1 MTKLEFPMPDR
12 LEQTL
17 TIEDF
22 AYELPESLIA
32 QEPTEIRHQSRLL
45 KLDRQDHTVSHHS
58 FKDIVE
64 FLKPGDVLVVND
76 TKVIPARFYVSRKS
90 GGISQI
96 LLIKP
101 EAVRPGLWQA
111 MAERI
116 KRLQPG
122 EILTTCGTEK
132 KYQVEVVDIICG
144 ADGQKRLIIDL
155 GSHQNTFDLL
165 KEIGFAPL
173 PPYIRR
179 DNPAP
184 LTDESD
190 PGSSAKEANTSSD
203 GKKRG
208 NDLERYQTVFA
219 ANPGAVA
226 APTAGLHFS
235 TEVLQALQ
243 AKGVEICK
251 VTLHVGP
258 GTFKP
263 ITESIEGHH
272 IESENFWI
280 SDETAGMIN
289 RAKATSRRV
298 IAVGTTTCRALESS
312 VQDGLVQAVSNRTTT
327 LYIRPGF
334 KFQVVDGLI
343 TNFHL
348 SKSSLLVLVAAFA
361 GREAIMNAYRIAI
374 ENQYRFYSYGDAMFI
389 I

>member
-1 MTKLEFPMPDR
+1 MPKR
-12 LEQTL
+12 TEEAL

-32 QEPTEIRHQSRLL
+32 QEPAEIRHQSRLL
-45 KLDRQDHTVSHHS
+45 KLNRDDQTISHHS

-64 FLKPGDVLVVND
+64 LLRAGDVLVVND
-76 TKVIPARFYVSRKS
+76 TRVIPARFYAARKS
-90 GGISQI
+90 GGIIQI
-96 LLIKP
+96 LLVRP
-101 EAVRPGLWQA
+101 ETTRPGLWEA
-111 MAERI
+111 MAARLR
-116 KRLQPG
+116 RLQPG
-122 EILTTCGTEK
+122 EVLTTRGTEK
-132 KYQVEVVDIICG
+132 EYLVKIVDIICG

-155 GSHQNTFDLL
+155 GSHLNTFHLL
-165 KEIGFAPL
+165 KDIGFAPL

-179 DNPAP
+179 EQP
-184 LTDESD
+184 LFDQ
-190 PGSSAKEANTSSD
+190 SSD
-203 GKKRG
+203 AADDVASEFDFSPILDEKMRSK
-208 NDLERYQTVFA
+208 DLERYQTVFA
-219 ANPGAVA
+219 EKPGAVA

-235 TEVLQALQ
+235 KEILEALQ

-263 ITESIEGHH
+263 ITDSIEGHH
-272 IESENFWI
+272 IESESFWI
-280 SDETAGMIN
+280 SDENARKIN
-289 RAKATSRRV
+289 QAKSSSRRV

-312 VQDGLVQAVSNRTTT
+312 VKNGAVEPSFNQSTS

-334 KFQVVDGLI
+334 KFQIVDGLI

-361 GREAIMNAYRIAI
+361 GRDAIMNAYQTAI
-374 ENQYRFYSYGDAMFI
+374 ESKYRFYSYGDAMFI